1 MKKVLHRKRNLIGKL
16 AKKTNENML
25 NKALDDLKKDML
37 TENLV
42 SLLQNSQYNNSLEN
56 MLRVSEEHGLGYV
69 FMGS

>member
-1 MKKVLHRKRNLIGKL
+1 MLHRKRNLIGKL